1 MFGNYIKSC
10 REKLGWSCAELARK
24 SGHPLSSIHG
34 IETGANQ
41 NPRFQIIIDISE
53 ALGISLDSLKA
64 AYIQSRKE
72 KLDE

>member
-1 MFGNYIKSC
+1 MFGNYIKSR

-34 IETGANQ
+34 IEKGANQ
-41 NPRFQIIIDISE
+41 NPRFQIIIDIGE
-53 ALGISLDSLKA
+53 ALGISLDDMKA

-72 KLDE
+72 KSNE